1 MQNLEPPNTHHLRA
15 AIGWIE
21 LGNHAEAG
29 EEIARIPPEFV
40 EHPDVL
46 DVRWSI
52 CAAGRSWDAALAVA
66 ETLVRVAPERSSGW
80 VHRAYALRRVRHG
93 GLQLAWAALRPAF
106 EKFPKE
112 EVIPYNL
119 ACYAAQTGRLD
130 AAWDWLHKAMEA
142 AGDVQAIKER
152 ALADCDLQPLWQRI
166 RELSARRQSRVGRR
180 RRREPGHALD
190 WRRDRPRRAHQ
201 GSARPQ
207 SAGASAGFC
216 CR

>member
-1 MQNLEPPNTHHLRA
+1 MISGALALVRFDCQCSRRNRFMQPLEPPNTHHVRA
-15 AIGWIE
+15 AIGWME
-21 LGNHAEAG
+21 LGNPAEAG
-29 EEIARIPPEFV
+29 EEIARITPEFV

-52 CAAGRSWDAALAVA
+52 CAAGRSWDAALSVA

-106 EKFPKE
+106 DKFPKE

-142 AGDVQAIKER
+142 AGDVKAIKER
-152 ALADCDLQPLWQRI
+152 ALHDGDLQPLWERI
-166 RELSARRQSRVGRR
+166 REL
-180 RRREPGHALD
+180 
-190 WRRDRPRRAHQ
+190 
-201 GSARPQ
+201 
-207 SAGASAGFC
+207 
-216 CR
+216 